1 MTELELKKYL
11 KLACENFVSSKLA
24 TIQNTI
30 NSNKDSLDSES
41 KSSAGDKHE
50 TGRAMLQ
57 LEMEKAGQ
65 QLSQVRQMKLMVEKI
80 NDSKLSEVVALG
92 SVVKTN
98 VGNYFLGVSV
108 GKITVSNEDYFLISP
123 GSPIGRELLG
133 KSKGQSFK
141 LRGNVSLV
149 TDVF

>member
-80 NDSKLSEVVALG
+80 NNSKLSEVVALG

-108 GKITVSNEDYFLISP
+108 GKITVLNEDYFLISP

>member
-65 QLSQVRQMKLMVEKI
+65 QLSQARQMKLMVEKI
-80 NDSKLSEVVALG
+80 NNSKLSEVVALG

-108 GKITVSNEDYFLISP
+108 GKITVLNEDYFLISP